1 MIIKKY
7 HFLCYNK
14 KVMCYYKMKKNRI
27 TTIILIIVFL
37 MGLFLVMYPTVSEWW
52 NSWHQTRAIVSYEE
66 QSMEL
71 YETIYETMLEE
82 AKSYN
87 QTLVEDAD
95 RLHITDDERAKY
107 KEYLCVPNTD
117 VMGYIEIEKI
127 NCRLPI
133 YHGTGEEFL
142 QIGVG
147 HMEGTSLPI
156 GGESTHAVLSG
167 HSGLPSTRLFTD
179 LDQLEEGDIF
189 RIYVLNKILEYKV
202 DQIQVVEPDEV
213 DELAIV
219 EGEDY
224 CTLLTCTPYGI
235 NTHRLLVRG
244 HRVETTV
251 SSEIEQVEP
260 KGDLALIIFAITFVV
275 LVIVVALWIWRKKRD
290 KLYKK

>member
-1 MIIKKY
+1 
-7 HFLCYNK
+7 
-14 KVMCYYKMKKNRI
+14 
-27 TTIILIIVFL
+27 

-52 NSWHQTRAIVSYEE
+52 NSWHQSRAIVSYEK

-71 YETIYETMLEE
+71 YEKTYETMLEE
-82 AKSYN
+82 AKNYN

-95 RLHITDDERAKY
+95 RFHMTDDEREKY

-133 YHGTGEEFL
+133 YHGTGEGFL

-167 HSGLPSTRLFTD
+167 HSGLPSARLFTD
-179 LDQLEEGDIF
+179 LDQLEEGDTF
-189 RIYVLNKILEYKV
+189 RIYVLNEILEYEV
-202 DQIQVVEPDEV
+202 DQIVVVEPDEV

-219 EGEDY
+219 EGKDY
-224 CTLLTCTPYGI
+224 CTLITCTPYGI

-244 HRVETTV
+244 HRVETTEA
-251 SSEIEQVEP
+251 SNAEQADTKDE
-260 KGDLALIIFAITFVV
+260 LILIFAAIVFIL
-275 LVIVVALWIWRKKRD
+275 LVIAVILLIRRKNKM
-290 KLYKK
+290 KFTKKG

>member
-1 MIIKKY
+1 MCHNNRENFVAKKT
-7 HFLCYNK
+7 
-14 KVMCYYKMKKNRI
+14 KKNTI
-27 TTIILIIVFL
+27 TTIILIIVFV
-37 MGLFLVMYPTVSEWW
+37 MGLFLVMYPTVSEWL
-52 NSWHQTRAIVSYEE
+52 NSWHQSRAIVSYEK

-71 YETIYETMLEE
+71 YEKTYETMLEE
-82 AKSYN
+82 AKNYN

-95 RLHITDDERAKY
+95 RFHMTDDEREKY

-133 YHGTGEEFL
+133 YHGTGEGFL

-167 HSGLPSTRLFTD
+167 HSGLPSARLFTD
-179 LDQLEEGDIF
+179 LDQLEEGDTF
-189 RIYVLNKILEYKV
+189 RIYVLNEILEYEV
-202 DQIQVVEPDEV
+202 DQIVVVEPDEV

-219 EGEDY
+219 EGKDY
-224 CTLLTCTPYGI
+224 CTLITCTPYGI

-244 HRVETTV
+244 HRVETTEA
-251 SSEIEQVEP
+251 SNAEQADTKDE
-260 KGDLALIIFAITFVV
+260 LILIFAAIVFIL
-275 LVIVVALWIWRKKRD
+275 LVIAVILLIRRKNKM
-290 KLYKK
+290 KFTKKG